1 MENIND
7 VAVCSTNRFSLEEE
21 DVSTLTCDKFK
32 DYGCMSKND
41 DLLPILTEREGG
53 CGPAT
58 EMPTR
63 EPKID
68 SKAGKLLEPT
78 FLPTFSPSVS
88 PTVTPTFSPSFSPT
102 LSPTLETEEPTFSP
116 SLSPTVSP
124 TFQPTLSPSKHTI
137 ETNFSTF
144 CFQISHPYAPEI

>member
-1 MENIND
+1 MRSETPFKPEQTNAHLKMENIND

-58 EMPTR
+58 EMP
-63 EPKID
+63 
-68 SKAGKLLEPT
+68 SM
-78 FLPTFSPSVS
+78 
-88 PTVTPTFSPSFSPT
+88 
-102 LSPTLETEEPTFSP
+102 
-116 SLSPTVSP
+116 
-124 TFQPTLSPSKHTI
+124 
-137 ETNFSTF
+137 
-144 CFQISHPYAPEI
+144 